1 MCDCVDT
8 ILKVNNRS
16 LKINWVSHVDVWI
29 ASEQKP
35 INKLKVIA
43 PKLELED
50 GHIVVQYITQFY
62 DFFVKSLC

>member
-1 MCDCVDT
+1 MCVCVDT

-43 PKLELED
+43 PKLELEER
-50 GHIVVQYITQFY
+50 HIVV
-62 DFFVKSLC
+62 